1 MAREDMN
8 YWRLAPDA
16 RLRPWVLCYW
26 MVEPTAGR
34 KESQD
39 TADAHQLLMPDGH
52 SELVFR
58 LAGSFSRWRIDDPHT
73 CAQMRA
79 SYLIGGRTHSV
90 LTRSTGGLRL
100 AGVKL
105 DPRALRVLTGTSL
118 AEFRDD
124 TVGCAELGCRA
135 LSDLEDAVANIR
147 SPEMLVQLFDQ
158 FFLRELSD
166 EVQDE
171 PAVQSLVQRIR
182 ASRGAQ
188 SILQWASDHGVD
200 ARTLE
205 RRFVARMGMT
215 PKQYSRIVRFK
226 HSYRRLTSLPD
237 ARKTHLDAYY
247 DESHFSR
254 EFKHFVGTT
263 PRHWFDDSARYRTTI
278 GDHLLE
284 GELRHV
290 R

>member
-1 MAREDMN
+1 
-8 YWRLAPDA
+8 
-16 RLRPWVLCYW
+16 
-26 MVEPTAGR
+26 
-34 KESQD
+34 
-39 TADAHQLLMPDGH
+39 MPDGH

-58 LAGSFSRWRIDDPHT
+58 LAGSFLRWRVDEPGKPSH
-73 CAQMRA
+73 MRT

-105 DPRALRVLTGTSL
+105 DPRALRALLRMSL
-118 AEFRDD
+118 AEFRDN
-124 TVGCAELGCRA
+124 TVSCADLGCAV
-135 LSDLEDAVANIR
+135 LSDLEDAVANVG
-147 SPEMLVQLFDQ
+147 SPQMLVQLLDR
-158 FFLRELSD
+158 FFLQNLSAD
-166 EVQDE
+166 VQDE

-182 ASRGAQ
+182 ASRGSL
-188 SILQWASDHGVD
+188 SIMQWASSHGID

-226 HSYRRLTSLPD
+226 HSYGRLTAQRAD
-237 ARKTHLDAYY
+237 ATKTHLDAYY

-254 EFKHFVGTT
+254 EFRHFVGAT
-263 PRHWFDDSARYRTTI
+263 PMNWFNDAADYRATI

-284 GELRHV
+284 GEMRQA